1 MSSNLSILVLHYF
14 VRFAEA
20 LVMAHPYIKIQGSGG
35 KMFTLSTAIEDME
48 AYTKLTGKMAAHGR
62 PVRHWLD
69 PNVCFS

>member
-1 MSSNLSILVLHYF
+1 MLHHLV
-14 VRFAEA
+14 RITEA

-62 PVRHWLD
+62 PIRHSFECAC
-69 PNVCFS
+69 VQICSI